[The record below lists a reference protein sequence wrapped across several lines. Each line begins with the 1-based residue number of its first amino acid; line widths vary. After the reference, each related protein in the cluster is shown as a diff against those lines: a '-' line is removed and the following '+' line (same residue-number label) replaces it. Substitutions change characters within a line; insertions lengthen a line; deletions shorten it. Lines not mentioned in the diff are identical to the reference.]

1 VEPTV
6 SGDRAAEFG
15 RAFVRTP
22 RPNPLVVGWRWRY
35 ELCAAVTF
43 VLLTVRVGALWT
55 VAGALAVG
63 VGFAAVPPLRWRF
76 WCVVTQH
83 RVRAGLTQAWVFSR
97 AGRIPMVLWTRPV
110 HEGEQLL
117 LLLRPGLTAADLSAA
132 APVLAA
138 ACWAREVVVVPHPT
152 RAALVRLV
160 VVRYDVAAYP
170 ASAA

>member
-1 VEPTV
+1 M

-22 RPNPLVVGWRWRY
+22 RPNPIVVGWRWRY
-35 ELCAAVTF
+35 ELCAAATV

-55 VAGALAVG
+55 VAAAVPAAAA
-63 VGFAAVPPLRWRF
+63 FAVVPPLRWRF
-76 WCVVTQH
+76 WCVVTPH
-83 RVRAGLTQAWVFSR
+83 RVRTGLRQAWVFSR
-97 AGRIPMVLWTRPV
+97 SGRIPMVLWTRPV
-110 HEGEQLL
+110 QEGEQLL
-117 LLLRPGLTAADLSAA
+117 LLLRPGLTAADLADA

>member
-1 VEPTV
+1 MST
-6 SGDRAAEFG
+6 RAAEFG
-15 RAFVRTP
+15 RAFVRP
-22 RPNPLVVGWRWRY
+22 AQPNPLVVAWRWRY
-35 ELCAAVTF
+35 ELCAGATLA
-43 VLLTVRVGALWT
+43 LLTVRVGALWT
-55 VAGALAVG
+55 VLAAAAGAA
-63 VGFAAVPPLRWRF
+63 AAVLPVVRWRL
-76 WCVVTQH
+76 WCIVSQH
-83 RVRAGLTQAWVFSR
+83 RVRTGLIQAWVFSR
-97 AGRIPMVLWTRPV
+97 SGRIPMVLWTRPV

-117 LLLRPGLTAADLSAA
+117 LLLRPGLTAAALEAA

>member
-1 VEPTV
+1 MST
-6 SGDRAAEFG
+6 RAAEFG
-15 RAFVRTP
+15 RAFVRP
-22 RPNPLVVGWRWRY
+22 ARPNPLVVAWRWRY
-35 ELCAAVTF
+35 ELSAAATLA
-43 VLLTVRVGALWT
+43 LLTARVGAVWT
-55 VAGALAVG
+55 VLGAAAGAASAVLP
-63 VGFAAVPPLRWRF
+63 VVRWRL
-76 WCVVTQH
+76 WCVVSQH
-83 RVRAGLTQAWVFSR
+83 RARTGLIQAWVFSR
-97 AGRIPMVLWTRPV
+97 SGRIPMVLWTRPV

-117 LLLRPGLTAADLSAA
+117 LLLRPGLTAADLEAA

>member
-1 VEPTV
+1 M
-6 SGDRAAEFG
+6 
-15 RAFVRTP
+15 
-22 RPNPLVVGWRWRY
+22 
-35 ELCAAVTF
+35 
-43 VLLTVRVGALWT
+43 
-55 VAGALAVG
+55 
-63 VGFAAVPPLRWRF
+63 
-76 WCVVTQH
+76 
-83 RVRAGLTQAWVFSR
+83 FSR

-117 LLLRPGLTAADLSAA
+117 LLLRPGLTAADLTAA
-132 APVLAA
+132 ASVLAA

>member
-1 VEPTV
+1 M
-6 SGDRAAEFG
+6 SARAVEFG
-15 RAFVRTP
+15 RAFVRQA
-22 RPNPLVVGWRWRY
+22 RPNPLVVAWRWRY
-35 ELCAAVTF
+35 ELCAATTL

-55 VAGALAVG
+55 VAAALATVAA
-63 VGFAAVPPLRWRF
+63 FAVVPALRWRV
-76 WCVVTQH
+76 WCVLTQH
-83 RVRAGLTQAWVFSR
+83 RVRTGLTQAWVFSR
-97 AGRIPMVLWTRPV
+97 SGRIPMVLWTRPV

-117 LLLRPGLTAADLSAA
+117 LLLRPGLTAADLAAA

-138 ACWAREVVVVPHPT
+138 ACWAREVVVVPQPT

>member
-1 VEPTV
+1 M
-6 SGDRAAEFG
+6 
-15 RAFVRTP
+15 
-22 RPNPLVVGWRWRY
+22 L
-35 ELCAAVTF
+35 
-43 VLLTVRVGALWT
+43 
-55 VAGALAVG
+55 
-63 VGFAAVPPLRWRF
+63 PLRWRF

-83 RVRAGLTQAWVFSR
+83 RVRTGLTQAWVFSR

-110 HEGEQLL
+110 ARG
-117 LLLRPGLTAADLSAA
+117 RAAAAPAPPGHLTVADLAAA

>member
-1 VEPTV
+1 MADPAAADWGWWRERRLPGGPLHLDTAAAGRSSLATLAATAAHAEREATTGAYVAQEEAEPLL
-6 SGDRAAEFG
+6 AQG
-15 RAFVRTP
+15 RADLARLLGVPDGGVAFVPSAQAALDTLLAIW
-22 RPNPLVVGWRWRY
+22 PL
-35 ELCAAVTF
+35 
-43 VLLTVRVGALWT
+43 
-55 VAGALAVG
+55 
-63 VGFAAVPPLRWRF
+63 
-76 WCVVTQH
+76 
-83 RVRAGLTQAWVFSR
+83 
-97 AGRIPMVLWTRPV
+97 

-117 LLLRPGLTAADLSAA
+117 LLLRPGLTAADLEAA